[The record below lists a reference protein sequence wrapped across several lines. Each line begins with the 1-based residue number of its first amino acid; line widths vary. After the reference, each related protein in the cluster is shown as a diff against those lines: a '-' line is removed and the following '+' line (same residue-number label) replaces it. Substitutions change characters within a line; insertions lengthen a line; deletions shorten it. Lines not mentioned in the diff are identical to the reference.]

1 MIVKLAECPT
11 GRQTGR
17 VSFSLVLQAVLPV
30 YILVAVGLALRG
42 FKVVTVEMEKGMLK
56 LVIHCL
62 YPCLI
67 LDKTLGNDL
76 VRQGSVLAW
85 GIGLGFG
92 IIVVGMLVSY
102 LAGRII
108 GLQPGSGRRTFTLA
122 GGVQNYGYTAIPI
135 LLFVVAGDD
144 KVLGVLFIHSL
155 GVEIAIWVVGIMVV
169 TGSIFGNPK
178 LLINGPIV
186 AVILGVALSSTGGWI
201 LFDPVQGGIFGSVV
215 RQAMNWLGA
224 CAFPIGLMLIGATMY
239 DLIGKE
245 RLSPRIGI
253 ASLVVRLGV
262 MPIIILCAAKYLPII
277 TELKQV
283 LLVQSAMP
291 AAVSPI
297 FVARHYGGSP
307 GVGVQIVLAT
317 SLFGLFTMPLWIS
330 WGSRFIFG

>member
-1 MIVKLAECPT
+1 MGSSKR
-11 GRQTGR
+11 G
-17 VSFSLVLQAVLPV
+17 VSFSLVLQAVLPI
-30 YILVAVGLALRG
+30 YLLVAVGLVLRAS
-42 FKVVTVEMEKGMLK
+42 KVVTVDMEKGMLK

-76 VRQGSVLAW
+76 VRQGGVLAW

-92 IIVVGMLVSY
+92 IIITGMLLSY
-102 LAGRII
+102 IAGSLV
-108 GLQPGSGRRTFTLA
+108 GLKPGNGRRTFTLA

-135 LLFVVAGDD
+135 LLFVVGGDD
-144 KVLGVLFIHSL
+144 QVLGVLFLHSL

-169 TGSIFGNPK
+169 TGSVFGNPK

-186 AVILGVALSSTGGWI
+186 AVVLGVGLSSTGGWT

-215 RQAMNWLGA
+215 RQAMSWLGA
-224 CAFPIGLMLIGATMY
+224 CAFPIGLVLIGATMY

-262 MPIIILCAAKYLPII
+262 MPLVILCAARYLPII
-277 TELKQV
+277 PELKQV

-307 GVGVQIVLAT
+307 GVAVQIVIAT
-317 SLFGLFTMPLWIS
+317 SIVGLFTMPLWIS
-330 WGSRFIFG
+330 WGSSFIFG